1 MTCEQCKNLFV
12 EAYYKELVER
22 DKKEFE
28 QHLAGCR
35 TCPAAFKEF
44 EKTLALMAR
53 RAPATPDEKFSA
65 NLWNSLKSKIANDQA
80 PAPRRILNL
89 TPRVPKI
96 TSMPAWAYG
105 IAAMLFV
112 ALGSYLGKHYFTGT
126 PGLNKERTEESLTSA
141 PSTVDSVSGDAV
153 QKEVDA
159 YLDRSR
165 TLLLGLIHSPD
176 THLSAENFATQQ
188 QVSRELI
195 QQASLIES
203 KLKEPD
209 RERFKQLIGDLTV
222 ILREL
227 ANYSNESGVPLIEI
241 VRQGV
246 DTKSIM
252 LKINL
257 EQIRSFGAR
266 LRAEQA
272 KKSSEPKSKI

>member
-1 MTCEQCKNLFV
+1 MTCEQCNNLFV
-12 EAYYKELVER
+12 EAYYKELDEH
-22 DKKEFE
+22 DQKEFE

-35 TCPAAFKEF
+35 TCPAAFREF
-44 EKTLALMAR
+44 EQTLALMAR
-53 RAPATPDEKFSA
+53 RAPAAPDEAFSA
-65 NLWNSLKSKIANDQA
+65 NLWGSLKSKIAANQS
-80 PAPRRILNL
+80 PAPRRMLSL
-89 TPRVPKI
+89 TPRVPKV

-112 ALGSYLGKHYFTGT
+112 ALGIYLGKNYFTGT
-126 PGLNKERTEESLTSA
+126 PVSTPDRTEESLTSA
-141 PSTVDSVSGDAV
+141 PVDSLSGDAV

-176 THLSAENFATQQ
+176 TRLSAENFATQQ